1 MIVLLKN
8 ECSLSG
14 ADNVRWRG
22 HSNTTRWQQKLELF
36 TLTGSGHIK
45 TLRWAFTLALSET
58 WWNFHYLIFKNGAYA
73 NKWWWWSHLIFT
85 FAWSRWEFYMLLKRR
100 CKRKHWVWTGLQKV
114 HSHVTSAFAISLD
127 LCRLVL
133 ENANVKCE
141 HNHFL
146 PLTLFLTFDTNLCK
160 RKSYVWTRL
169 CNGWTRSVSTPFWS
183 NYIVTVV
190 TVRNSSYG
198 KVMFSQACVKNS
210 VHSGGG
216 GVCPIACWDTSP

>member
-1 MIVLLKN
+1 
-8 ECSLSG
+8 
-14 ADNVRWRG
+14 
-22 HSNTTRWQQKLELF
+22 
-36 TLTGSGHIK
+36 
-45 TLRWAFTLALSET
+45 
-58 WWNFHYLIFKNGAYA
+58 
-73 NKWWWWSHLIFT
+73 
-85 FAWSRWEFYMLLKRR
+85 MLLKRR

-216 GVCPIACWDTSP
+216 GVSALLHAGIHPPKQTPPPVGQNPPGRHPPAQCILGYTPPAQCMLG